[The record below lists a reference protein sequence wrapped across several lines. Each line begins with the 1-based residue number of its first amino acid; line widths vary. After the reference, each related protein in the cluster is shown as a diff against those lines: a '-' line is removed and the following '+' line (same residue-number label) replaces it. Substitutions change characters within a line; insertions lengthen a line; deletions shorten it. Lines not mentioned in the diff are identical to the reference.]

1 MGTVTLRLPDDK
13 HERLRLLAKQ
23 RHMSVNKLMD
33 ELATIAIV
41 QFDSETH
48 FKAQVA
54 KGDITKG
61 VAVLDKLDKI
71 FGTEEK

>member
-48 FKAQVA
+48 FKAQAA

-61 VAVLDKLDKI
+61 LAVLDKLDKI